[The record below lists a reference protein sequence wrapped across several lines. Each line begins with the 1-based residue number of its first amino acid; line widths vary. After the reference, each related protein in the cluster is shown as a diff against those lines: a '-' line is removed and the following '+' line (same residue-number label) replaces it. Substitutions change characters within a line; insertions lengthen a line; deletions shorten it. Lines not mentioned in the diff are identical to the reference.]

1 MPSLIT
7 TDAIKIQL
15 QSLVP
20 CANYKATFKLHNPT
34 SELAYLDTEELR
46 FIANSDKQNVFIVMT
61 KSPSITALILEV
73 TTVNLDNN
81 LSASTTMFLQ
91 CPEYDACGLN
101 ESS

>member
-1 MPSLIT
+1 MSSLIT

-15 QSLVP
+15 QNLVS

-46 FIANSDKQNVFIVMT
+46 FIANSDKQNIFVVMT
-61 KSPSITALILEV
+61 KSPNIQALILEV
-73 TTVNLDNN
+73 TTTNLDDGI
-81 LSASTTMFLQ
+81 SASTTMFLQ

-101 ESS
+101 